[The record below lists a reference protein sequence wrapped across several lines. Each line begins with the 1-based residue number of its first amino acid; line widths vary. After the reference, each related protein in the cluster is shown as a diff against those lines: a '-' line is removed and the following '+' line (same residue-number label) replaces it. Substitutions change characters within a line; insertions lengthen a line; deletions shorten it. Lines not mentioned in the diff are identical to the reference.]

1 MTTEHTP
8 ELLARDQGLDATSDR
23 YPDLVRGV
31 VLAPWIAA
39 GTDRPDQATQ
49 LAARTVAALD
59 EVAGWA
65 NDGQSADPTACA
77 WLSYLRWAVANGAR
91 LPDDAPHPP
100 SDDLDRHHP
109 VLAAPGEH
117 SGDSFEALATGS
129 LGEVVRPVL
138 PAADSPEILARTAPY
153 GLIPTIGWKTLV
165 ALAVDSAAI
174 THGSP
179 EAQTAAVGM
188 ALAVHAAAH
197 AAETGATV
205 QDVLDETTRVCAVVT
220 RPAPHTLE
228 LLAQCAEPGSRRQLL
243 SAAPDL
249 AARGEHA
256 ASTALALGLAALVET
271 APTQSPTSATP
282 GDDAARR
289 ASAALPGDTPVHMAA
304 RAVATTVAAARWG
317 LSGTGPAEPDTPGTS
332 ARDATRADLLALAD
346 EWISRWCA

>member
-1 MTTEHTP
+1 MTIENTP
-8 ELLARDQGLDATSDR
+8 ELLARDQGLDATSHR

-77 WLSYLRWAVANGAR
+77 WLSYLRWAVTNGAQ

-117 SGDSFEALATGS
+117 SGDSFDALATGS

-138 PAADSPEILARTAPY
+138 PAADSPEVLARTAPY
-153 GLIPTIGWKTLV
+153 GMVPTIGWKTLV

-179 EAQTAAVGM
+179 ETQTAAVGM
-188 ALAVHAAAH
+188 ALAVHAAAR

-205 QDVLDETTRVCAVVT
+205 KDVLAETARVCAVVT
-220 RPAPHTLE
+220 RPAPRTLE
-228 LLAQCAEPGSRRQLL
+228 LLAQCTEPDSRRELL
-243 SAAPDL
+243 AAAPDL
-249 AARGEHA
+249 AVRGEHA
-256 ASTALALGLAALVET
+256 ASTALALGLAAL
-271 APTQSPTSATP
+271 ADAASSQSPASATP

-289 ASAALPGDTPVHMAA
+289 ASAALPGDTPVHTAA
-304 RAVATTVAAARWG
+304 RAVATTVAAAMWG
-317 LSGTGPAEPDTPGTS
+317 LSGTDPAAPEAPGTS
-332 ARDATRADLLALAD
+332 ARDATRADLLALAA

>member
-1 MTTEHTP
+1 MTIENTP
-8 ELLARDQGLDATSDR
+8 ELLARDQGLDAKLDR

-77 WLSYLRWAVANGAR
+77 WLSYLRWAVTNGAQ
-91 LPDDAPHPP
+91 LPDHAPHPP

-117 SGDSFEALATGS
+117 AGDSFDALATGS

-138 PAADSPEILARTAPY
+138 PAADSPEVLARTAPY
-153 GLIPTIGWKTLV
+153 GMVPTIGWKTLV

-179 EAQTAAVGM
+179 EAQTAAVG
-188 ALAVHAAAH
+188 
-197 AAETGATV
+197 
-205 QDVLDETTRVCAVVT
+205 
-220 RPAPHTLE
+220 
-228 LLAQCAEPGSRRQLL
+228 L
-243 SAAPDL
+243 SL
-249 AARGEHA
+249 IH
-256 ASTALALGLAALVET
+256 
-271 APTQSPTSATP
+271 
-282 GDDAARR
+282 
-289 ASAALPGDTPVHMAA
+289 
-304 RAVATTVAAARWG
+304 
-317 LSGTGPAEPDTPGTS
+317 
-332 ARDATRADLLALAD
+332 
-346 EWISRWCA
+346 I